1 MSSVA
6 RRADFQPELIDRRA
20 GSVSAGAASQI
31 SAEQRDPDRNV
42 IVLLDRRSLIRECL
56 AECLRTAGADL
67 RVLTFGGAQE
77 WRASQDYEP
86 ARSVVI
92 LCVKGRKE
100 TDAEI
105 ERGIGDVTRN
115 DGGVPVVLMSD
126 VDDLECVVRALDG
139 GARGYIPTDVN
150 LEVVVGAIYLIKA
163 GGVYVPVSTLRSM
176 QKSGGAPTPGN
187 GMFTSRQAA
196 VVEAL
201 RQGKANKIIAY
212 ELNMCESTVK
222 VHVRNIM
229 KKLNAKNRTQ
239 VAYLTSNLF
248 PDRSRD

>member
-1 MSSVA
+1 MKV
-6 RRADFQPELIDRRA
+6 Q
-20 GSVSAGAASQI
+20 G
-31 SAEQRDPDRNV
+31 RDV
-42 IVLLDRRSLIRECL
+42 VVLVDRRSLIRECL
-56 AECLRTAGADL
+56 AECLRSAGGEL
-67 RVLTFGGAQE
+67 GVETFSSVQE
-77 WRASQDYEP
+77 WRNSDRYEP
-86 ARSVVI
+86 KRSVVI

-105 ERGIGDVTRN
+105 DRGIAEIARVDAAA
-115 DGGVPVVLMSD
+115 PVVLMSD
-126 VDDLECVVRALDG
+126 VDELECVVRALDAG
-139 GARGYIPTDVN
+139 VRGYIPTDVN
-150 LEVVVGAIYLIKA
+150 LEVVVGAMHLIRA
-163 GGVYVPVSTLRSM
+163 GGVYVPAGALKSM
-176 QKSGGAPTPGN
+176 QKANGAPAPGN

-248 PDRSRD
+248 PDRSAD